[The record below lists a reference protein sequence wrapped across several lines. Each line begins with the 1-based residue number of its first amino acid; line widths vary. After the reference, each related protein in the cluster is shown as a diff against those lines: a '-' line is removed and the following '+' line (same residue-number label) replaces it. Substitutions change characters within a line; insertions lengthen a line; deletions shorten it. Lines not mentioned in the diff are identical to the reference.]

1 MSALQFENKH
11 YVVTGALGSL
21 GFTLSRRLA
30 DAGSKVTLIDLAKSI
45 QDREPPEGSLLL
57 GGVDLTNESAVA
69 EAFETANTKFGAIDG
84 LINIAG
90 GFVWETIIGGS
101 LKNWDRMYQMNL
113 RSAVVACS
121 AALPYLLKREKSAI
135 VSIGAAAAQKAG
147 VGMGAYTASKSGVAR
162 LTESLSEELKLE
174 NVRVNAVLPSILDTA
189 ANRADM
195 PSEDFSRWV
204 KAEELCAVIE
214 FLLSD
219 AASAVTGASI
229 PVTYKV

>member
-1 MSALQFENKH
+1 MSALQFQDKH

-21 GFTLSRRLA
+21 GYTLSRRLA
-30 DAGSKVTLIDLAKSI
+30 DAGAKVTLIDLAQSI

-69 EAFETANTKFGAIDG
+69 EAFKTANAKLGAIDG

-121 AALPYLLKREKSAI
+121 AALPYLSKREK
-135 VSIGAAAAQKAG
+135 AQ
-147 VGMGAYTASKSGVAR
+147 
-162 LTESLSEELKLE
+162 L
-174 NVRVNAVLPSILDTA
+174 
-189 ANRADM
+189 
-195 PSEDFSRWV
+195 
-204 KAEELCAVIE
+204 
-214 FLLSD
+214 
-219 AASAVTGASI
+219 
-229 PVTYKV
+229 